1 MTDARPSPGQRPI
14 RVMVVDDSAPNRR
27 ALVAML
33 VAGADVEVVAGASD
47 GEEGLREAL
56 RLRPDVIC
64 LDLAMPRMDGFT
76 FLRLLMARQPT
87 PVIVV
92 SSFNRKAD
100 VFKALEL
107 GALDFIAKPEG
118 PPGRLSRIRAEL
130 LQKVRTVRAL
140 RIETLERRAHDA
152 EAAPEASP
160 EPEASPR
167 VACLGASTGGPPAL
181 QRILTDLPG
190 NLPLAVLVAQHM
202 PERFTRAFAERVA
215 RLADFRVAE
224 AEDGQPLAPGR
235 AYVAPGGRH
244 LTVERTR
251 SAAAPVRLRVGERR
265 AGERRY
271 CPSID
276 LLFESAARALGNRV
290 CAVVL
295 TGMGSDGRDGLRP
308 VKEAG
313 GLTLAE
319 SEESAV
325 VYGMPRE
332 AVASGR
338 VDEVLPLDAIAARL
352 VRFAHGR

>member
-1 MTDARPSPGQRPI
+1 MTGPRPAPGPGPI
-14 RVMVVDDSAPNRR
+14 RVMVVDDSEPNRR
-27 ALVAML
+27 ALASMLSADPDVA
-33 VAGADVEVVAGASD
+33 VVAQAAD

-56 RLRPDVIC
+56 RVRPDVIC

-76 FLRLLMARQPT
+76 FLRLLMSRQPT

-118 PPGRLSRIRAEL
+118 GPGRLSRIRAEL

-140 RIETLERRAHDA
+140 RIEMLERRAHDA
-152 EAAPEASP
+152 EFPRASP
-160 EPEASPR
+160 EPQPGPR

-190 NLPLAVLVAQHM
+190 NLPMAVLVAQHM

-224 AEDGQPLAPGR
+224 AEDDQPLAPGR

-244 LTVERTR
+244 LTVEPAR
-251 SAAAPVRLRVGERR
+251 SAGAPARLRVTEPR

-276 LLFESAARALGNRV
+276 LLFESAARVLGNRV

-295 TGMGSDGRDGLRP
+295 TGMGSDGREGLAP
-308 VKEAG
+308 VREAG

-332 AVASGR
+332 AATSGR

>member
-1 MTDARPSPGQRPI
+1 MKDAPLPAASRPI
-14 RVMVVDDSAPNRR
+14 RVMVVDDSGPNRR
-27 ALVAML
+27 ALTSML
-33 VAGADVEVVAGASD
+33 ATQPDVQVVAEACD
-47 GEEGLREAL
+47 GEQGLREAL
-56 RLRPDVIC
+56 RARPDVIC

-92 SSFNRKAD
+92 SSFSRKVD

-118 PPGRLSRIRAEL
+118 GPGRLGRIRDEL
-130 LQKVRTVRAL
+130 VQKVRAVRAL
-140 RIETLERRAHDA
+140 RMETLERRAHDA
-152 EAAPEASP
+152 TAVPRASP
-160 EPEASPR
+160 EPREILR

-190 NLPLAVLVAQHM
+190 NLPMAVLVAQHM
-202 PERFTRAFAERVA
+202 PERFTRAFAERMA
-215 RLADFRVAE
+215 RIADFRVAE
-224 AEDGQPLAPGR
+224 AEDGQPLAAGR

-244 LTVERTR
+244 LALERSR
-251 SAAAPVRLRVGERR
+251 SGGARLRVTEPRPGER
-265 AGERRY
+265 RRY

-276 LLFESAARALGNRV
+276 LLFESAAGILGDRV
-290 CAVVL
+290 CGVVL
-295 TGMGSDGRDGLRP
+295 TGMGSDGRDGLGRI
-308 VKEAG
+308 KRAG

-319 SEESAV
+319 SPETAV
-325 VYGMPRE
+325 VYGMPGE
-332 AVASGR
+332 AVAAGG

>member
-1 MTDARPSPGQRPI
+1 MRDAPLPTASSPI
-14 RVMVVDDSAPNRR
+14 RVMVVDDSGPNRR
-27 ALVAML
+27 ALISML
-33 VAGADVEVVAGASD
+33 GGQPDVQVVAEASD
-47 GEEGLREAL
+47 GEEALREAL
-56 RLRPDVIC
+56 QVRPDVIC

-92 SSFNRKAD
+92 SSFSRKVD

-118 PPGRLSRIRAEL
+118 GPGRLGRIRDEL
-130 LQKVRTVRAL
+130 VQKVRTVRAL
-140 RIETLERRAHDA
+140 RMETLERRAHDA
-152 EAAPEASP
+152 TAVPRVSP
-160 EPEASPR
+160 EPGEILR

-190 NLPLAVLVAQHM
+190 HLPMAVLVAQHM

-215 RLADFRVAE
+215 RLVDFRVAE
-224 AEDGQPLAPGR
+224 AEDGQPLTAGR

-244 LTVERTR
+244 LVLERSR
-251 SAAAPVRLRVGERR
+251 SGGPRLRVTEPRP
-265 AGERRY
+265 GERRY

-276 LLFESAARALGNRV
+276 LLFESAAGILGDRV
-290 CAVVL
+290 CGVVL
-295 TGMGSDGRDGLRP
+295 TGMGSDGREGLGRI
-308 VKEAG
+308 KRAG

-319 SEESAV
+319 SRETAV
-325 VYGMPRE
+325 VYGMPGE
-332 AVASGR
+332 AVAAGG